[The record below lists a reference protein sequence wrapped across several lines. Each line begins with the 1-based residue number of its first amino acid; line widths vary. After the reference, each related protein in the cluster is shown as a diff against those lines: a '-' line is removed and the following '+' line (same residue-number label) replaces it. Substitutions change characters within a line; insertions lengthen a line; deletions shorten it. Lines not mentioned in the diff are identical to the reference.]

1 MAPERRRALRSIRA
15 WLSRVPVADP
25 VDRSNAVVL
34 QLILLGIV
42 LTAPPP
48 WIYRLAF
55 SDLPLRAGEGT
66 SIALSATVVV
76 FALLGQWLVRRGHF
90 QPALRGFL
98 VVIALVLMLS
108 YAAQGAAANAYEAPL
123 QLAWLV
129 MAGLMAGRRA
139 LWLLYAWI
147 AAAILIG
154 TAVDV
159 PLGSDAPADLYG
171 MAMVNLLINLFVAIL
186 VDRTTTAFRH
196 ALAAAHARERDLVL
210 AGNRLREEIEHRQRV
225 HRQLV
230 HSQKVEVAGRL
241 AAGLAHDLNHLLS
254 LILGYRARA
263 AGSNDPA
270 QRAEALAGIDA
281 AARRAAAVSRRLLSF
296 SRGDDPRPCVFDLNE
311 ALQAMRPMLRQ
322 LFDASV
328 QLQLAPSDTALPIR
342 MDRSQFELVILN
354 LAANAATAMPGGGTV
369 RISVEARQGERAVAT
384 LRDSGIGMDEATLG
398 QAMEPFF
405 TTRAEGTGLGL
416 TVARDV
422 LAAVGAVFT
431 IESRSGHG
439 TTVSVAWPLLEPA
452 QALANAT
459 PVD

>member
-25 VDRSNAVVL
+25 VDRSNAMVL

-55 SDLPLRAGEGT
+55 SDLPLRPGEGI
-66 SIALSATVVV
+66 SVALSAIMVV

-90 QPALRGFL
+90 QSVLRGFL

-108 YAAQGAAANAYEAPL
+108 YAGQGAAANAYEAPL

-147 AAAILIG
+147 AAAVLIG

-159 PLGSDAPADLYG
+159 PLGSDAPADLYA
-171 MAMVNLLINLFVAIL
+171 MAVVTLLINLFVAIL

-196 ALAAAHARERDLVL
+196 ALAAAHARERELVL

-241 AAGLAHDLNHLLS
+241 AAGLAHDFNHLLS

-263 AGSNDPA
+263 ANSADPV

-281 AARRAAAVSRRLLSF
+281 AARRAAAVSHRLLSF
-296 SRGDDPRPCVFDLNE
+296 SRRDEPRPSVFDLDE
-311 ALQAMRPMLRQ
+311 ALSAMRPMLRQ
-322 LFDASV
+322 LFGAGV
-328 QLQLAPSDTALPIR
+328 RLELAPAEVPLPIR

-354 LAANAATAMPGGGTV
+354 IAANAEAAMPGGGTF
-369 RISVEARQGERAVAT
+369 RISVEAHDGERAVAT
-384 LRDSGIGMDEATLG
+384 LRDSGMGMDEATLG

-416 TVARDV
+416 AVARDV
-422 LAAVGAVFT
+422 LAAGGATFS
-431 IESRSGHG
+431 IESRSGQG
-439 TTVSVAWPLLEPA
+439 TTVSVAWPLAHATAADAAPA
-452 QALANAT
+452 
-459 PVD
+459 D